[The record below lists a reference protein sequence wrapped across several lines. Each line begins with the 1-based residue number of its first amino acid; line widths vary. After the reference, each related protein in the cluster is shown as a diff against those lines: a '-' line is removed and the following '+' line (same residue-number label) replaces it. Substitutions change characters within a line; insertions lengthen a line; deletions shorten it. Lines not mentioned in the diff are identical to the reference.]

1 MAVSST
7 FSINNKR
14 VLDPKTRT
22 KMCTSFAHEGSGI
35 CCHPHLSTHVICNF
49 RLKTTSNRL
58 FCDITVTLAF
68 SCVFMGKDLSY
79 KPNNT
84 VCGWHT

>member
-1 MAVSST
+1 MTVSST

-14 VLDPKTRT
+14 AKDPKTRT
-22 KMCTSFAHEGSGI
+22 KMCTSFAHEVSSS
-35 CCHPHLSTHVICNF
+35 CCHPHLSAHVICNL
-49 RLKTTSNRL
+49 RLKTTSFVTL
-58 FCDITVTLAF
+58 TLAF